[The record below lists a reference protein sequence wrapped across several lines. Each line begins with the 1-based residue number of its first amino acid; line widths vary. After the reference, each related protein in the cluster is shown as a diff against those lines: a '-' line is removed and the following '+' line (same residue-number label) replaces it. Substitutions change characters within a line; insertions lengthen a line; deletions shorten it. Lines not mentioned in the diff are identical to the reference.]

1 MKIFI
6 ITLVCC
12 LTLNTGFSQDLS
24 YEIHGKYSNPVKK
37 IKLDEAKTMSDIIPD
52 YPASWIDRYDSLAI
66 LATRNGKVL
75 KAVSSNEQL
84 SLEQKQLL
92 YTIDMGSDISINID
106 FQYKN
111 VLTDNIE
118 IGTMNYSATLIPE
131 IEAEFIGGDKL
142 LRQYLKENAIDKIP
156 TEDPKEPLKV
166 IIKFTINEDGK
177 VANAKITKESSYPK
191 TDKLLLNAINKMPK
205 WRPAENAKGIRV
217 KQDFVFSVGNMF
229 GC

>member
-1 MKIFI
+1 MKIYI

-12 LTLNTGFSQDLS
+12 LTLNNGFSQDLS

-37 IKLDEAKTMSDIIPD
+37 IKLDEAKSMSDIIPD

-66 LATRNGKVL
+66 LAIRNGKVL
-75 KAVSSNEQL
+75 KAVSSNEHL

-92 YTIDMGSDISINID
+92 FTVDMGSDISINID

-118 IGTMNYSATLIPE
+118 VGTMNYSATLIPE
-131 IEAEFIGGDKL
+131 IEAEFIGGDKAL
-142 LRQYLKENAIDKIP
+142 KQYLKENAIDKIP
-156 TEDPKEPLKV
+156 AIDPKEALLL
-166 IIKFTINEDGK
+166 IIRFTINEDGK
-177 VANAKITKESSYPK
+177 IVNSKIAKESSYPK

-205 WRPAENAKGIRV
+205 WRPAENSKGIRV
-217 KQDFVFSVGNMF
+217 KQEFVFSVGNLG